1 MNKNNYIKISRLV
14 FSIILLSQVTTHA
27 QELDINKVDTSNYYD
42 YNAFNGRQK
51 YLKGKKISETFLK
64 KHEVLLI
71 IKEELEK
78 QKINDIQTHVIYEL
92 DSKES
97 IVLDAYTPKQ
107 NIGFIYIE
115 IFNGVSKANRQ
126 LRSPYRR
133 FFDIDYQETHYTK
146 TGENRVE
153 IKNMQNN
160 IYILQADNYWYQFTE
175 VAEDNKYLITKDIA
189 IKILRQDVQN
199 KIMISKAK

>member
-1 MNKNNYIKISRLV
+1 MNKNNYIKICSLV
-14 FSIILLSQVTTHA
+14 FSIILLSQATMHA
-27 QELDINKVDTSNYYD
+27 QELNIDKIDTSNYYD

-51 YLKGKKISETFLK
+51 YLKGKRISETFLK

-97 IVLDAYTPKQ
+97 IVLDAYSPKE

-115 IFNGVSKANRQ
+115 IFNGVSKANRK
-126 LRSPYRR
+126 LKSPYRR
-133 FFDIDYQETHYTK
+133 FFDLDYQETHYTK
-146 TGENRVE
+146 NGKQLIE

-175 VAEDNKYLITKDIA
+175 NSEDNKYLITKDIA
-189 IKILRQDVQN
+189 IKILRQDIRNIINANQ
-199 KIMISKAK
+199 